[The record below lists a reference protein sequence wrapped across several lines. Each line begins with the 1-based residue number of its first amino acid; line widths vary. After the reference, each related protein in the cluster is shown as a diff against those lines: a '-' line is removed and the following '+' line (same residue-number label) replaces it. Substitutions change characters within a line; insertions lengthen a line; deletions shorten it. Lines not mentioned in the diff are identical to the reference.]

1 VLSKAVPPPPDIGKS
16 VNLTQTRGADYA
28 RLVLETE
35 LDDHEDTCDEIWAE
49 KLAYEQEIDELL
61 LKRELTR
68 QLLMKN

>member
-1 VLSKAVPPPPDIGKS
+1 M
-16 VNLTQTRGADYA
+16 
-28 RLVLETE
+28 LETE
-35 LDDHEDTCDEIWAE
+35 LNDHEDACDEIWAE